1 MQRGLDLSQSEAGNS
16 LSPSPGHLQGD
27 KAAEVALRALEKEKA
42 PAGPGII
49 MTGVFSCLIILLFL
63 LLTQ

>member
-16 LSPSPGHLQGD
+16 LSLSPGHFQGD

-49 MTGVFSCLIILLFL
+49 MTGFFPA
-63 LLTQ
+63 